1 MKDDR
6 DRHAPGSGADSG
18 EGEKKNPIKPPAVWS
33 VLVGVV
39 FCAVVIVAVVNSVS
53 GNEGGVL
60 GSGNDEGL
68 VLPDFAVADA
78 RGPLTGDANIDQ
90 SDCTSARRPCP
101 ADSRRTPACEVR
113 LDGAIRS
120 CDLFERPA
128 VLSFWFTR
136 GGDCEDQQ
144 DVFESAYR
152 RFGDRVNFLA
162 IDVRDDRATV
172 RELIRERG
180 WTHPVGLDPDGGLSN
195 LIRVGGCPTMI
206 FVLPG
211 GVVDRVALGDQTS
224 QSMARQIQGLLA
236 VQAAGSGKA
245 EK

>member
-1 MKDDR
+1 MSEEVEKNAIDSSE
-6 DRHAPGSGADSG
+6 GSG
-18 EGEKKNPIKPPAVWS
+18 EGEKGNPVKPPAVWS

-39 FCAVVIVAVVNSVS
+39 FCAVVIYAVVNSVS
-53 GNEGGVL
+53 GSDGGVL
-60 GSGNDEGL
+60 GSGDDAGL

-78 RGPLTGDANIDQ
+78 RGALTGDANIDQ
-90 SDCTSARRPCP
+90 TDCASTRRPCP
-101 ADSRRTPACEVR
+101 ADARRTPACEVR

-120 CDLFERPA
+120 CDVFERPA

-136 GGDCEDQQ
+136 GGECEDQQ

-211 GVVDRVALGDQTS
+211 GVVDRVALGDQTP
-224 QSMARQIQGLLA
+224 QSIARQVEELLA
-236 VQAAGSGKA
+236 AEAAGSGKA
-245 EK
+245 ER